1 MVLLG
6 VSVVPGMAFGVG
18 GNRLRQLRWRRH
30 HLAGRSPTSSAGF
43 YRVGVDV
50 PREEAAAPLRL
61 RLQTNSK
68 KRRTRTQTTLPAGT
82 FQQHL
87 QSARVVIRPQVQ
99 EDEMEAQ
106 GRHAL
111 EGGRLRAVPRTAAA
125 APSSSCTAAASGDS
139 LRNNDGTRE
148 RNLRRQGP
156 LPQQRRS
163 RGLLLLQQRRVDLSA
178 ATCHTV
184 EQLGGPRTATNPE
197 PAARCRPPVSPFV
210 STPLL
215 I

>member
-1 MVLLG
+1 MASVGTGCGNCDGADLVLPAG
-6 VSVVPGMAFGVG
+6 
-18 GNRLRQLRWRRH
+18 RRH
-30 HLAGRSPTSSAGF
+30 LPRAFTAW
-43 YRVGVDV
+43 GVNA
-50 PREEAAAPLRL
+50 PREEAEAPLRL
-61 RLQTNSK
+61 RTGSK
-68 KRRTRTQTTLPAGT
+68 KRTQTTLPAGN

-87 QSARVVIRPQVQ
+87 QGARVVIRPQVQ

-139 LRNNDGTRE
+139 LMNNDGTRE

-197 PAARCRPPVSPFV
+197 PAARCRPPASPFF
-210 STPLL
+210 STSLL